1 MSTALGRTDI
11 RDARILVVDD
21 EPSNLRLADAM
32 LRLEGYTDIVLVQ
45 DPRDV
50 MPRYADAP
58 VDLILL
64 DLNMPGLDGYAVLAQ
79 LQALQDPL
87 LPPVLV
93 LTAQSGHAHT
103 LQALGAGARDFVS
116 KPFDRIE
123 LLMRVRNL
131 LEVHLARRLLHQQR
145 DALERVVDERTR
157 ELHDSRL
164 QVVRLLG
171 RAAEYRDEETGNHIL
186 RMSHTAALLARGAG
200 WTAEDCELLLH
211 AAPMHDIGKIGIPD
225 RILLKPGKL
234 DADEWKLM
242 QQHVEIGGRMLE
254 GTGSPLL
261 EMARRVALTHHE
273 RWDGS
278 GYPLGLSG
286 DAIPQVGRICALADV
301 FDALTSARPYKAAW
315 TVDAALELMREQSG
329 RHFDPELLTLM
340 FGHMPEV
347 LAIRERFQDP
357 ASPVAF
363 GEH

>member
-1 MSTALGRTDI
+1 VSVLTGRTDI
-11 RDARILVVDD
+11 RHARILVVDD

-32 LRLEGYTDIVLVQ
+32 LQLEGYTDIVLLQ

-50 MPRYADAP
+50 MQRYAEAP

-64 DLNMPGLDGYAVLAQ
+64 DLNMPRLDGYAVLAQ

-93 LTAQSGHAHT
+93 LTAQSGQAHA
-103 LQALGAGARDFVS
+103 LRALGAGARDFVS
-116 KPFDRIE
+116 KPFDRSE

-145 DALERVVDERTR
+145 DVLERMVQERTR

-164 QVVRLLG
+164 QVAQLLG

-186 RMSHTAALLARGAG
+186 RMSHTAALLARAAG
-200 WTAEDCELLLH
+200 WPPDDCELLLH

-234 DADEWKLM
+234 DADEWTLM
-242 QQHVEIGGRMLE
+242 QQHVEIGGRILE

-261 EMARRVALTHHE
+261 EMARQVALTHHE

-301 FDALTSARPYKAAW
+301 FDALTSPRPYKPAW
-315 TVDAALELMREQSG
+315 TVHAALELMREQSG
-329 RHFDPELLTLM
+329 RHFDPDLLALM
-340 FGHMPEV
+340 LDRMPEV
-347 LAIRERFQDP
+347 LAICKRFQDP
-357 ASPVAF
+357 DLPGAAA
-363 GEH
+363 H